1 MEKQKV
7 CSDGSS
13 IYIYCGPVCMW
24 EKDADYTVDGG
35 NEDGGSIQSQYGIP
49 ESCDTTFD
57 IGSTGLKKIQL
68 TDSDI
73 TVPDTGAMYTAP
85 VKMKEID
92 SEYRKALVEK
102 LFDTDKGVSCLL

>member
-13 IYIYCGPVCMW
+13 IYMYCSPVCMW

-35 NEDGGSIQSQYGIP
+35 NEDGGSIQSKYGIP

-85 VKMKEID
+85 VK
-92 SEYRKALVEK
+92 
-102 LFDTDKGVSCLL
+102 